1 MRADRAKLVIQPVGQ
16 VILVRAVIRRGVEEI
31 VADDLRAVL
40 PPAALQRMPG
50 RLERRAERA
59 DRLVWP
65 GPQTKA

>member
-40 PPAALQRMPG
+40 APAAVRNVPIG
-50 RLERRAERA
+50 V
-59 DRLVWP
+59 VWP